1 MKSMRWYESRSL
13 PIYVLA
19 LAALAFI
26 PQQGDF
32 TTIITT
38 YTAAFV
44 GYIVLMRSSLSMRH
58 LILVG
63 VLIRMILIFSAP
75 NLSDDIYRFIWDGRM
90 MHLAMN
96 PYQHL
101 PSDIVGTDPLLSQSL
116 YDLLNSPNYYTIY
129 PPVAQIIN
137 YISTYVPSSTLQ
149 TEILI
154 YKAIL
159 FISELALLRVLI
171 SMSSSFMHHRRDIL
185 LYYLNPLIII
195 EIMGNCHH
203 EGLMILFIGIMLLM
217 MSKSKD
223 IRAGMAYGLSIMSKA
238 LPLLF
243 GPLLL
248 VSALRKRISWQM
260 LIAGG
265 ITSGLLVLPILISL
279 QQSAGISD
287 SVDLYIRS
295 FEFNGSIYY
304 LLRSI
309 GYSIFGFN
317 LIHVLGPALS
327 VITILLIL
335 YISYRHDTD
344 SINGIANAMLL
355 IFMIFLLLSR
365 TVHPWYVS
373 VPIFLGAITGYL
385 YPIIWSY
392 LIFWTYTN
400 YSYAEYHENLVI
412 VTVEYL
418 ILAIVMYWELIK
430 KKPLISY
437 LRKAA

>member
-1 MKSMRWYESRSL
+1 MRWYESLSL

-19 LAALAFI
+19 LVALAFA

-32 TTIITT
+32 STIITT

-58 LILVG
+58 LILIG

-90 MHLAMN
+90 MHLGMN

-203 EGLMILFIGIMLLM
+203 EGLMILFLGVMLLM

-248 VSALRKRISWQM
+248 VSTLRKRISWQM

-265 ITSGLLVLPILISL
+265 ITSSILVLPILISL

-287 SVDLYIRS
+287 SVDLYIKS

-365 TVHPWYVS
+365 TVHPWYVC

-392 LIFWTYTN
+392 VIFWTYAN
-400 YSYAEYHENLVI
+400 YGYAEYHENLII
-412 VTVEYL
+412 VTMEYL